1 MRKWLTVYEARKFL
15 IIWYLAGIVGFMI
28 QPVRTYFQVL
38 TPLGMVIAAFLLMF
52 FHEPKNLKSWLVFSS
67 IVLGTFLAELIG
79 VNTEL
84 IFGHYEYGPALGFLI
99 WGTPW
104 VIGLNWLA
112 LIYCVSA
119 LAKPIRDHWYFP
131 LLGAAVL
138 VAFDWIIEP
147 VAIATGMWSWT
158 GGSVPVKNYM
168 DWFLISGF
176 FFLLIR
182 IFKIELNNR
191 IAGVLLGMLFVFFLV
206 LNILIHTPLWIS

>member
-1 MRKWLTVYEARKFL
+1 MVMA
-15 IIWYLAGIVGFMI
+15 A
-28 QPVRTYFQVL
+28 VL
-38 TPLGMVIAAFLLMF
+38 LLY

-176 FFLLIR
+176 LFLLIR